1 MTLATSEQSNGK
13 LEILKTDRIG
23 RVQRSREEIDAIL
36 DSFEASAMSGAEFA
50 RQHGLNYPTF
60 ASWRARRRKEREQD
74 KGEVS
79 EFTFLEVTSG
89 ITAEEPTIT
98 IDLGTSMHLKI
109 ESETQTHLAADL
121 ISKIIKRT
129 TLGNDA

>member
-1 MTLATSEQSNGK
+1 MTLATSEQSNGE

-23 RVQRSREEIDAIL
+23 RVQRSRKEIDAIL

-50 RQHGLNYPTF
+50 RQHLNYPTF

-74 KGEVS
+74 KGEGEVS

-89 ITAEEPTIT
+89 KTPEEPAIT
-98 IDLGTSMHLKI
+98 IELGRSMRLKVS
-109 ESETQTHLAADL
+109 SEAQTHLAADL
-121 ISKIIKRT
+121 MS
-129 TLGNDA
+129 L